1 MKRLRRSKLIA
12 LTLILI
18 MFLNMFSPFINIFN
32 LESQANSSGNSEI
45 VNIPQNAILLKR
57 SSDITSAK
65 NGKIFTM
72 DIAIT
77 GDIYVWSIDLKFTY
91 DSSKIV
97 PGRSNG
103 AQATT
108 MAQFSSIDGHWSR
121 STAVDKFDKSAST
134 FRLQATSGQTA
145 INPKAYMEDEGLDD
159 DETYTKYNGYMK
171 VYKLYFKL
179 VDENLTEEDLTTDL
193 FNLEPLPNVLPT
205 GLSYGYS
212 ADNTEDGSALYS
224 FDSEILGFDNFVEG
238 KNSSIKNVTL
248 KTLPSKVNYIHN
260 EDIDLTGGEL
270 TVELKDGSTKTVSMT
285 DPEVTLVSSKNADK
299 TKQEVQITY
308 YGRQIKFTIYVS
320 DPTESLSF
328 IKQPTNLSYAYQE
341 NIKPDGAIIKV
352 VKKSGELKAITL
364 PDSSVTMIGNVIA
377 DLSDS
382 GNSTVLGTG
391 ADGNPAGI
399 QTVTLEYDGKQLQYT
414 ITVNQAI
421 QSIRMG
427 TLPKT
432 TYNYGENL
440 ALEHGTIIV
449 TTDNG
454 DITIPLT
461 DSSIKI
467 TELDGSTYNSK
478 KLGTRDV
485 LVDYMGQ
492 TTKFSV
498 TINDYVEKLTVNG
511 PTKKEYD
518 AGEALDL
525 AGTEI
530 IPLTASGVTQAAVPV
545 TEDMLTTTYDPNKLG
560 IQLIKL
566 KYSGLEGS
574 FKVTVNDITE
584 SIKVT
589 APINFVS
596 IFGQDLDLSNVEFI
610 INMISGSTIK
620 GGNVNQS
627 MISEFNKNQLG
638 NQTVTVTYQGKTD
651 TFNVEVIEAVSSIAV
666 KTTPKTTYKYGENL
680 NVENGVIEVTYTSGK
695 TEDIPMT
702 TDKVSGYNKKQLGN
716 QTLTV
721 TYAGKTTAYAINV
734 EDYVKELQ
742 ITPPTNSKVI
752 KGQNLD
758 LTGAKVKEIMASG
771 ALTTEID
778 VTESMLKTP
787 FDNTK
792 LGKQTL
798 VVEYSG
804 KTASFDVTVTNEI
817 VQIVLDKSEGKTIYK
832 VDEPL
837 DVTKIKLDVT
847 RENGDVE
854 QIILPDSKV
863 TVTGFDS
870 SLPTNSQ
877 IVTITYE
884 GKKVTYNIE
893 IKDYVKDYE
902 VTIPKKTYIKGE
914 QFSLDGSYIVEKL
927 ASGNTGNTIALTDS
941 RVTVANIDTTKVG
954 IQTLNITYA
963 GIQKAINIEVTN
975 KAVNMIL
982 DTKGKLIYKVGEPL
996 DLSGFELHVTR
1007 EDGQTYKV
1015 DVTPSMVTGFDSSQ
1029 PADRQMLTVKY
1040 EGLAKTFQIKIN
1052 DYVKEIKVTKPQKE
1066 TYKIGEQID
1075 LTDGYLVEKYASG
1088 KISSPIK
1095 LDDSNVVIKGFDTK
1109 TEGTKT
1115 ITVEYTVEG
1124 KKLTDTYQILVVDKL
1139 QEANLVSLPE
1149 KLEYK
1154 YGEPLNLKGGQI
1166 EAKKESGKTEKI
1178 ELTDSKVKV
1187 TGYNAKKLGKQELTV
1202 TYEGLEKTFKFEV
1215 EVKDYVTGIKITNPT
1230 KTTYKYGE
1238 DLSLTGATV
1247 SEVMASGAVKNTTA
1261 ITGSMISKFDSKK
1274 PGKQTITVSYAEFTK
1289 QFTVTVEEE
1298 VKPTEPTIPTTP
1310 VKPSEPATKP
1320 TESRP
1325 TSPTEST
1332 SSNQVASKPSSD
1344 STQSPIN
1351 SVENNDEVEK
1361 EEPSVEEP
1369 ENKEPE
1375 QQPVQKPVQRPQEQK
1390 PTETLGVKDEKDTV
1404 KSNKQ
1409 IVSIIGIIGS
1419 IILLILLFFRR
1430 NVKIYVEE
1438 DGEFVLGGLDKLNK
1452 KHLELDIDKYLD
1464 GETYQNKVKIHLS
1477 EAASEKLD
1485 GKEIEIKH
1493 RGQKKKYKITYDD
1506 KAYEIIIK

>member
-1 MKRLRRSKLIA
+1 MKRLRKSKLIA

-18 MFLNMFSPFINIFN
+18 MFLNMFSPFKNIFISEVKGTQEGVPN
-32 LESQANSSGNSEI
+32 PAVILRRSTDIKTKGSNKYFEMEVALVDDISSTGFELQFSYDKTKIEPANKKTKAKATTIRAALTQQSEYTTSFQESSTYLDIN
-45 VNIPQNAILLKR
+45 NA
-57 SSDITSAK
+57 T
-65 NGKIFTM
+65 
-72 DIAIT
+72 
-77 GDIYVWSIDLKFTY
+77 IDLM
-91 DSSKIV
+91 
-97 PGRSNG
+97 P
-103 AQATT
+103 
-108 MAQFSSIDGHWSR
+108 FSGTPYNPMTENTEIDGIDTHGYNAYMLIY
-121 STAVDKFDKSAST
+121 TIC
-134 FRLQATSGQTA
+134 FRL
-145 INPKAYMEDEGLDD
+145 
-159 DETYTKYNGYMK
+159 
-171 VYKLYFKL
+171 
-179 VDENLTEEDLTTDL
+179 VDTTLTEEDLTTDL
-193 FNLEPLPNVLPT
+193 FQVYPKIDSLKT
-205 GLSYGYS
+205 GFTIEYENENGILI
-212 ADNTEDGSALYS
+212 ARDDVDL
-224 FDSEILGFDNFVEG
+224 LGFDNFVEG
-238 KNSSIKNVTL
+238 KNASVKNVTI
-248 KTLPSKVNYIHN
+248 KTLPNKVNYIHN
-260 EDIDLTGGEL
+260 EEINLTGGEL
-270 TVELKDGSTKTVSMT
+270 AVELKDGSRKTVSMI

-364 PDSSVTMIGNVIA
+364 PDSSVTMIGNVVA

-399 QTVTLEYDGKQLQYT
+399 QTVTLEYDGIQLKYT
-414 ITVNQAI
+414 IIVNQAI
-421 QSIRMG
+421 QSIKMG

-432 TYNYGENL
+432 TYNYGESL
-440 ALEHGTIIV
+440 ALENGTIIV

-454 DITIPLT
+454 DTTIPLT

-478 KLGTRDV
+478 ELGTRDV

-498 TINDYVEKLTVNG
+498 TINDYVEKLIVNG
-511 PTKKEYD
+511 PTKKEYN
-518 AGEALDL
+518 AGEELDL

-530 IPLTASGVTQAAVPV
+530 IPVTASGIEQSAIPV
-545 TEDMLTTTYDPNKLG
+545 TENMLTTTFNPNTLG
-560 IQLIKL
+560 IQVMKVT
-566 KYSGLEGS
+566 YNGLEGK
-574 FKVTVNDITE
+574 FNVTVNDIPE

-589 APINFVS
+589 APTNFVS
-596 IFGQDLDLSNVEFI
+596 IFGQDLDLSNVEFT
-610 INMISGSTIK
+610 INMISGSVIK

-627 MISEFNKNQLG
+627 MISGFNKNQLG
-638 NQTVTVTYQGKTD
+638 IQTVTVTYQGKTD
-651 TFNVEVIEAVSSIAV
+651 TFDVEVIEAVSSIAV

-680 NVENGVIEVTYTSGK
+680 NVENGVIEVTYTSGR
-695 TEDIPMT
+695 TEEIPMT
-702 TDKVSGYNKKQLGN
+702 TNMVSGYNRKQLNG

-721 TYAGKTTAYAINV
+721 TYAGKTATYAVNV

-742 ITPPTNSKVI
+742 ITPPTSSKVI

-771 ALTTEID
+771 APTTEID
-778 VTESMLKTP
+778 VTESMLQTP

-798 VVEYSG
+798 VVKYNG

-817 VQIVLDKSEGKTIYK
+817 VQMLLDTSEGKTIYK
-832 VDEPL
+832 VGEPL
-837 DVTKIKLDVT
+837 DVSKIKLDVT

-877 IVTITYE
+877 TLTVTYE
-884 GKKVTYNIE
+884 GKTVTYNVE
-893 IKDYVKDYE
+893 IKDYVKDFE
-902 VTIPKKTYIKGE
+902 VTIPKTTYIKGE
-914 QFSLDGSYIVEKL
+914 PFSLDGSYIVEKL
-927 ASGNTGNTIALTDS
+927 ASGNTGNTIPLNDS
-941 RVTVANIDTTKVG
+941 KITVSNFDTTKVG
-954 IQTLNITYA
+954 KQTITITYE
-963 GIQKAINIEVTN
+963 GIQKTVDLMVTN
-975 KAVNMIL
+975 NAVSMTL
-982 DTKGKLIYKVGEPL
+982 DYTNGKLTYKYGEPL
-996 DLSGFELHVTR
+996 DISNLTLNVTY
-1007 EDGQTYKV
+1007 EDGTTGLV
-1015 DVTPSMVTGFDSSQ
+1015 AVTESMVTGFNSNVVTNAQ
-1029 PADRQMLTVKY
+1029 TLTVTLN
-1040 EGLAKTFQIKIN
+1040 GLTQTYQIKII
-1052 DYVKEIKVTKPQKE
+1052 DYVKEIKVTKPKKE
-1066 TYKIGEQID
+1066 TYKIGESND

-1088 KISSPIK
+1088 KVSSPIK
-1095 LDDSNVVIKGFDTK
+1095 LDESNVVIKGFDTK

-1115 ITVEYTVEG
+1115 ITVEYTVDG
-1124 KKLTDTYQILVVDKL
+1124 KKLKDTYQILVIDKL
-1139 QEANLVSLPE
+1139 QEVNLVSLPE

-1166 EAKKESGKTEKI
+1166 EFKKESGNTEKLA
-1178 ELTDSKVKV
+1178 LTDSKVKV
-1187 TGYNAKKLGKQELTV
+1187 TGYDAKKLGKQQLTV
-1202 TYEGLEKTFKFEV
+1202 TYEGLEKTFKFDV
-1215 EVKDYVTGIKITNPT
+1215 EVKDYVTGITITNPT

-1298 VKPTEPTIPTTP
+1298 VKPTEPTTPTTP
-1310 VKPSEPATKP
+1310 VKPNEPATKP
-1320 TESRP
+1320 NESRP

-1332 SSNQVASKPSSD
+1332 TGNQVASKPSSD

-1361 EEPSVEEP
+1361 EEASVELP
-1369 ENKEPE
+1369 ENKEQE
-1375 QQPVQKPVQRPQEQK
+1375 QQPVQKPQEEK
-1390 PTETLGVKDEKDTV
+1390 PTETLGVKDEKETA
-1404 KSNKQ
+1404 KSNRQ

-1419 IILLILLFFRR
+1419 IILLILIFFRR
-1430 NVKIYVEE
+1430 NVKVYVEE
-1438 DGEFVLGGLDKLNK
+1438 DGEFVLGGLDKINK
-1452 KHLELDIDKYLD
+1452 KHLELDIDKYID
-1464 GETYQNKVKIHLS
+1464 GETYQNTVRIRLS
-1477 EAASEKLD
+1477 ESISEKLD

-1493 RGQKKKYKITYDD
+1493 RGQKIKYKITYDD
-1506 KAYEIIIK
+1506 KPYEIILK